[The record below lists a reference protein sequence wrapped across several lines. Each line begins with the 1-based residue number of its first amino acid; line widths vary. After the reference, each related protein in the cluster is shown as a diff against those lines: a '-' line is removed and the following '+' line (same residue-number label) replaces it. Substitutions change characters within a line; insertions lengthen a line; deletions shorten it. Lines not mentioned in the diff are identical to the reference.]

1 MIFPYLRGMP
11 LKYGSKRHSI
21 FNKKLLSTA
30 AKLSNNWGPPL
41 HMADFA
47 NANTYGVA
55 GFDLTLEKKTINDQ
69 EQWWGT
75 FTADGKTLKIIAT
88 LEK

>member
-1 MIFPYLRGMP
+1 
-11 LKYGSKRHSI
+11 
-21 FNKKLLSTA
+21 
-30 AKLSNNWGPPL
+30 
-41 HMADFA
+41 MADFA